1 MLNYLELERLVAETP
16 FINSYIQKITE
27 HSFHSFTISFFNK
40 DEKAFDVYFE
50 IATSTSYFARTEK
63 KRAKSSKSQRFCQYM
78 KANITGYRVKDVRML
93 KFDRAF
99 MLYLVNAEKNE
110 KKMLFRFYSGS
121 GANVIILSQDD
132 IILELLF
139 RRPKRNEMSG
149 EKLVITERTESPV
162 KDLKIREYD
171 MSLYPSFSSFID
183 SFYFEK
189 EKHEN
194 ENALLSLL
202 ENKREEEKKKSQRL
216 ISSLKE
222 KIRKNAYYSEE
233 NKKAL
238 LLSSSLYLVK
248 KGDQSVSL
256 TDWENGEEVTIMLD
270 PLLSPNENLEKLFSS
285 AKKSKA
291 IYMKAEEDLARE
303 EKHYQEIDRHYDEI
317 IASKDMKRIRKES
330 EKRSESVKEKDYP
343 GLRFTSSSFL
353 IMVGRTSD
361 ENDRILR
368 NYTRG
373 SDMWLHVRDYS
384 GSYVIIKS
392 QKDKE
397 IPQSVLLDA
406 ATLAV
411 YYSKARSER
420 VVDLYYTQVK
430 NLRRAKGA
438 KKGTVLPFNEKNLAL
453 TFDKSRLDA
462 ILNSKGQN

>member
-121 GANVIILSQDD
+121 GANVIILSEDD

-248 KGDQSVSL
+248 KGDLSVSL

-270 PLLSPNENLEKLFSS
+270 PLLSPNENLEKLFDS

-303 EKHYQEIDRHYDEI
+303 EKHYQEI
-317 IASKDMKRIRKES
+317 
-330 EKRSESVKEKDYP
+330 KRSESAKEKDYP

-361 ENDRILR
+361 ENDKILR
-368 NYTRG
+368 NCTRG